1 MCCNFLEYFIDFVF
15 KQKIFFSIAI
25 HCFSLSLSLF
35 LLLCIAMTQA
45 CLTENHKDLAIL
57 MEFMPR
63 NSLWTVLHN
72 DENVLGWPLRR
83 AMLIDTARGMLYL
96 HTRRP
101 QIIHRD
107 LKSHNLLVD
116 EGWKVKVCDFGLS
129 RIIEVRS
136 ASCCWLMMLTITIK

>member
-1 MCCNFLEYFIDFVF
+1 
-15 KQKIFFSIAI
+15 
-25 HCFSLSLSLF
+25 
-35 LLLCIAMTQA
+35 
-45 CLTENHKDLAIL
+45 

-129 RIIEVRS
+129 RIIEVKS
-136 ASCCWLMMLTITIK
+136 VSCC